1 MQKQA
6 IGMIETIGLGTG
18 IDAADAAVKSANV
31 RLIGYEISNN
41 NGCVVVKLEGDVG
54 AVTAAVE
61 AAKAAA
67 IKGRGIH
74 ASIIIPRPAPNLD
87 LLIENGDTVGCKRRV
102 MGVEETRGV
111 QVPPGA
117 EQGTQEPMEE
127 RAAEQL
133 GQEVVPEEATMQ
145 PEPEMGA
152 EKITVQPEPETDTEG
167 TQILKA
173 QEPIRNKKKP
183 SSTSHKK
190 DTGTKTS
197 AGPSGTKNKKT
208 PGPTEENP

>member
-61 AAKAAA
+61 AATAAD
-67 IKGRGIH
+67 IKGGGIH
-74 ASIIIPRPAPNLD
+74 ASIIIPRRAPNLD

-102 MGVEETRGV
+102 MGVEETRDV

-173 QEPIRNKKKP
+173 QTPIFKKNNPTTTKQ
-183 SSTSHKK
+183 KK
-190 DTGTKTS
+190 HPQKTTRP
-197 AGPSGTKNKKT
+197 AP
-208 PGPTEENP
+208 P

>member
-18 IDAADAAVKSANV
+18 IEAADAAVKSANV

-102 MGVEETRGV
+102 MGVEETRDV
-111 QVPPGA
+111 QVQPGA
-117 EQGTQEPMEE
+117 ERGTQEPMEE

-133 GQEVVPEEATMQ
+133 GQEVVPEEAAM
-145 PEPEMGA
+145 
-152 EKITVQPEPETDTEG
+152 QPEPETDTEG